1 MRVSPFACGPTRMVS
16 GGWVA
21 RPDPAYNFLTWSE
34 DFDTDPPWEKWDAT
48 ITPESMAGPLGRP
61 AATLTFTE
69 SWGGVGCSVGVV
81 PETEYTF
88 SVWLMRGTATSIV
101 LKMWDNIADVVIV
114 EPNVYSET
122 NGSTFT
128 RVSVTFETPAG
139 CDSIYCSFL
148 TGMTGTLHVFGA
160 QLNPGG
166 APDRYVRTFGDPVLP
181 PVPELPVMLA
191 LDFTSAES
199 DFSALSFSG
208 AADEI
213 IDHNFEV
220 QATKANELRLTG
232 LRRIENLYQYSR
244 LKGTG
249 GAFPTGHS
257 RPAGTGSSTEV
268 VSDIDDGTGASA
280 WLHEAE
286 GQRPFFHSDGWNV
299 AVAAN
304 TVYTHSVLVESIDSS
319 VSVGNL
325 IAVVGQPSGSS
336 TSAPGNAV
344 VGRCHGKVITGDT
357 AGTVSPRVGLGT
369 GTSATAVMRFSR
381 PMFFKGDYLGEQKWV
396 DYETTYPNSKVASV
410 RYFGTDEAENP
421 IDPETVDGL
430 KVISGDVLTLS
441 IADGD
446 YTVHVVY
453 DDLSTDDLSKSASDD
468 AGIELVYSDF
478 TRPLIRRI
486 EVTS

>member
-1 MRVSPFACGPTRMVS
+1 MISGGRVSAAAPA
-16 GGWVA
+16 
-21 RPDPAYNFLTWSE
+21 PAYNLLTWSE
-34 DFDTDPPWEKWDAT
+34 DFDTDPPWEIWDAS
-48 ITPESMAGPLGRP
+48 ITPESMTGPLGRP
-61 AATLTFTE
+61 ADTLTCTE
-69 SWGGVGCSVGVV
+69 SWSGFGYSVDVT

-88 SVWLMRGTATSIV
+88 SAWLMRGSATRAV
-101 LKMWDNIADVVIV
+101 MEVWDNPGDTVI
-114 EPNVYSET
+114 EDPNVYSQL

-128 RVSVTFETPAG
+128 RVSVTFTTPAG
-139 CDSIYCSFL
+139 CDSIYVSFL
-148 TGMTGTLHVFGA
+148 PGAGTLHLFGA
-160 QLNPGG
+160 QLNPGT
-166 APDRYVRTFGDPVLP
+166 APDRYIRTFGDPVLP
-181 PVPELPVMLA
+181 PDPELPVLLA

-286 GQRPFFHSDGWNV
+286 GQRPFFQVDGWNIP
-299 AVAAN
+299 VAAN

-319 VSVGNL
+319 VGIGNL
-325 IAVVGQPSGSS
+325 ITVVGLPSGAGFVA
-336 TSAPGNAV
+336 TGTGV
-344 VGRCHGKVITGDT
+344 VGRCHGKVTVGAT
-357 AGTVSPRVGLGT
+357 AGTASPRVGLGA
-369 GTSATAVMRFSR
+369 GTAATAVMRFSR
-381 PMFFKGDYLGEQKWV
+381 PMFYKGDYLGEQKWV
-396 DYETTYPNSKVASV
+396 DYETTYPNSKVAAV
-410 RYFGTDEAENP
+410 RYFSTDEAENP
-421 IDPETVDGL
+421 IAPETVDGL

-478 TRPLIRRI
+478 TRPLIRKI
-486 EVTS
+486 EVSA